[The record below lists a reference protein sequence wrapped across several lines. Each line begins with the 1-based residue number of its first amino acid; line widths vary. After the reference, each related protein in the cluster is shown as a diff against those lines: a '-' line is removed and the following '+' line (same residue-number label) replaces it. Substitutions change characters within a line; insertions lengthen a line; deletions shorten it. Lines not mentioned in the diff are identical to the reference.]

1 MLRQGSLADTLLGR
15 SYEYEYKMNGS
26 TSNFKEDNF
35 PINPL
40 QINARIGIGFKN
52 VSLLGE
58 ASLLPFFDEVQTDAP
73 TMHSFSLGLQFAFN
87 D

>member
-1 MLRQGSLADTLLGR
+1 LLGNSYR
-15 SYEYEYKMNGS
+15 YEYNLGGS
-26 TSNFKEDNF
+26 TTTVKEDDF
-35 PINPL
+35 PVNPL

-58 ASLLPFFDEVQTDAP
+58 ASLLPFFDEVQTDQP
-73 TMHSFSLGLQFAFN
+73 TMHSFSLGMHFAFN